1 MEKIIN
7 FYYNLYPNELQK
19 MYNGFYFLIN
29 SYKFLLIELVLP
41 KNNILDIYEKLIQN
55 NIGYFIIITNKDNNP
70 VSSFENKEY
79 ILFQINGDDK
89 EILKFGEQIYIPS
102 KSDVNWGKLWSDR
115 IDYYEIQ
122 INELAQDKKIILESI
137 YYYIGLAENAIYIAN
152 KYLNI
157 PENESIIQHYRM
169 NVPIRKGDYFNPG
182 NMLSDIYVRDIAEYI
197 KNSFFCEKKEDDYYL
212 EYINSF
218 KYSEESANLL
228 LARIL
233 YPSYYFDIFDE
244 IILNNKEE
252 DELIMIIKLCY
263 DFEDLLIKIYN
274 LLQKKYPIIYIN
286 WIRKKTINLP
296 Q

>member
-1 MEKIIN
+1 MKIK
-7 FYYNLYPNELQK
+7 FMNLK
-19 MYNGFYFLIN
+19 I
-29 SYKFLLIELVLP
+29 LIEC
-41 KNNILDIYEKLIQN
+41 
-55 NIGYFIIITNKDNNP
+55 
-70 VSSFENKEY
+70 S
-79 ILFQINGDDK
+79 
-89 EILKFGEQIYIPS
+89 
-102 KSDVNWGKLWSDR
+102 
-115 IDYYEIQ
+115 
-122 INELAQDKKIILESI
+122 
-137 YYYIGLAENAIYIAN
+137 
-152 KYLNI
+152 
-157 PENESIIQHYRM
+157 
-169 NVPIRKGDYFNPG
+169 
-182 NMLSDIYVRDIAEYI
+182 YI